1 LQGWRLPAASVHNNK
16 KAPRGANGGS
26 MQLYKRNDGDEQP
39 CWKAGPFKLRLPFV
53 HYRWE
58 TAEMLQALIMFV
70 VSLGMIPLLEKYL
83 GLPYEVA
90 LAYVVVCGIGFM
102 LPALLGVPLVP
113 GWITPG
119 IPVVLLFLGNFE
131 PGPEAIRALFALQ
144 ILVCVIFFLLGVTR
158 LGSVMVRIVPNSMK
172 GGIII
177 GAGIAALIGEIET
190 GGRLANTPISLVL
203 GSLICLYL
211 MFSVSFRGL
220 TERVPLA
227 RKIVNYGMVP
237 GMIVAIVAG
246 IAVGE
251 YRMPDV
257 RFGIT
262 APAFDQLWQ
271 YLPFTAGFPDAQ
283 VFMLAVPTAVIAYI
297 IAFGDII
304 VGQSLMQRA
313 DELRTD
319 EKIDNNVDRIHLVT
333 AIRNALHAF
342 FAPYAGLAGP
352 LWTAVAAT
360 MAERYKYGRKAME
373 STYSGAGTFWIT
385 GFLALF
391 VLPLVSF
398 FQPVLPIALSLTLI
412 LTGYICLMVGFE
424 QLNNN
429 AERGIAGTMG
439 VVLAVYGAGWG
450 LAAGA
455 VLYLLIERTHLLR
468 FASPG
473 LRAQRP
479 SEAE

>member
-1 LQGWRLPAASVHNNK
+1 MQVFKRQH
-16 KAPRGANGGS
+16 GA
-26 MQLYKRNDGDEQP
+26 EQP
-39 CWKAGPFKLRLPFV
+39 HWPLGPFKIRLPFV

-58 TAEMLQALIMFV
+58 TAEMMQALIMFV
-70 VSLGMIPLLEKYL
+70 VSLAMIPLLEKYL

-102 LPALLGVPLVP
+102 LPALLGVPFVP

-119 IPVVLLFLGNFE
+119 IPVVLLFLGDFE
-131 PGPEAIRALFALQ
+131 PGPAAIQALFALQ
-144 ILVCVIFFLLGVTR
+144 LLVFLIFLVLGLTR
-158 LGSVMVRIVPNSMK
+158 LGSVMVRLVPNSLK

-177 GAGIAALIGEIET
+177 GAGIAALMGEISS
-190 GGRLANTPISLVL
+190 GGRLANTPVSLVL

-211 MFSVSFRGL
+211 MFSVSFKGL
-220 TERVPLA
+220 LERVPMA

-237 GMIVAIVAG
+237 GMIIAILVG

-251 YRMPDV
+251 YSMPDV
-257 RFGIT
+257 RWGIT
-262 APAFDQLWQ
+262 QPDFAAMWQ
-271 YLPFTAGFPDAQ
+271 YLPFSVGFPEPR
-283 VFMLAVPTAVIAYI
+283 VFMLAVPTALIAYI

-319 EKIDNNVDRIHLVT
+319 ELIENNIDRVHLVT
-333 AIRNALHAF
+333 ALRNALHAC
-342 FAPYAGLAGP
+342 FAPYPGLAGP

-360 MAERYKYGRKAME
+360 MAERYKHGREAME
-373 STYSGAGTFWIT
+373 SIYSGTGTFWIT

-391 VLPLVSF
+391 MLPLVSF

-429 AERGIAGTMG
+429 TERGIAGTMG
-439 VVLAVYGAGWG
+439 VVLAVYGASWG
-450 LAAGA
+450 LATG
-455 VLYLLIERTHLLR
+455 VILYILVERTHLLR
-468 FASPG
+468 FSTKAPDNG
-473 LRAQRP
+473 
-479 SEAE
+479 

>member
-1 LQGWRLPAASVHNNK
+1 
-16 KAPRGANGGS
+16 
-26 MQLYKRNDGDEQP
+26 MQLYQRKDGEEQP
-39 CWKAGPFKLRLPFV
+39 YWPAGPFKVRLPFV

-58 TAEMLQALIMFV
+58 TAEMFQALIMFV

-83 GLPYEVA
+83 GLPYDVA
-90 LAYVVVCGIGFM
+90 LAYVTVCGIGFM
-102 LPALLGVPLVP
+102 LPALLGIPFVP

-119 IPVVLLFLGNFE
+119 IPVVLLFLGDYE
-131 PGPEAIRALFALQ
+131 PGPEAIQALFALQ
-144 ILVCVIFFLLGVTR
+144 FLVFVVFLVLGITR
-158 LGSVMVRIVPNSMK
+158 LGSALVRIIPNSMK

-177 GAGIAALIGEIET
+177 GAGIAALIGEIDA
-190 GGRLANTPISLVL
+190 GGRLANTPISLVI
-203 GSLICLYL
+203 GSVACLYL

-220 TERVPLA
+220 TERLPFA

-237 GMIVAIVAG
+237 GMLIAIFIG

-251 YRMPDV
+251 YNMPNI

-262 APAFDQLWQ
+262 APAFAEMWN
-271 YLPFTAGFPDAQ
+271 YLPFTLGFPDAK

-313 DELRTD
+313 DELRPD
-319 EKIDNNVDRIHLVT
+319 EKIDTNIDRVHLVT
-333 AIRNALHAF
+333 ALRNALHAF
-342 FAPYAGLAGP
+342 FAPYPGLAGP

-360 MAERYKYGRKAME
+360 MAERYKYGRNAME
-373 STYSGAGTFWIT
+373 SIYSGSGTFWIT

-391 VLPLVSF
+391 MLPLVTF
-398 FQPVLPIALSLTLI
+398 FQPVLPIALSLTLV

-429 AERGIAGTMG
+429 TERGIAGTMG

-450 LAAGA
+450 LATGA
-455 VLYLLIERTHLLR
+455 VLYILIERTHLLK
-468 FASPG
+468 FTT
-473 LRAQRP
+473 AQP
-479 SEAE
+479 AEKADSIPEE

>member
-1 LQGWRLPAASVHNNK
+1 MQVFKRQH
-16 KAPRGANGGS
+16 GA
-26 MQLYKRNDGDEQP
+26 EQP
-39 CWKAGPFKLRLPFV
+39 HWPLGPFKIRLPFV

-58 TAEMLQALIMFV
+58 TAEMMQALIMFV
-70 VSLGMIPLLEKYL
+70 VSLAMIPLLEKYL

-102 LPALLGVPLVP
+102 LPALLGVPFVP

-119 IPVVLLFLGNFE
+119 IPVVLLFLGDFE
-131 PGPEAIRALFALQ
+131 PGPAAIQALFALQ
-144 ILVCVIFFLLGVTR
+144 LLVFLIFLVLGLTR
-158 LGSVMVRIVPNSMK
+158 LGSVMVRLVPNSLK

-177 GAGIAALIGEIET
+177 GAGIAALMGEISS

-211 MFSVSFRGL
+211 MFSVSFKGL
-220 TERVPLA
+220 LERVPMA

-237 GMIVAIVAG
+237 GMIIAILVG

-251 YRMPDV
+251 YSMPDV
-257 RFGIT
+257 RWGIT
-262 APAFDQLWQ
+262 QPDFAAMWQ
-271 YLPFTAGFPDAQ
+271 YLPFSVGFPEPR

-319 EKIDNNVDRIHLVT
+319 ELIENNIDRVHLVT
-333 AIRNALHAF
+333 AIRNALHAC
-342 FAPYAGLAGP
+342 FAPYPGLAGP

-360 MAERYKYGRKAME
+360 MAERYKHGREAME
-373 STYSGAGTFWIT
+373 SIYSGAGTFWIT

-391 VLPLVSF
+391 MLPLVSF

-429 AERGIAGTMG
+429 TERGIAGTMG
-439 VVLAVYGAGWG
+439 VVLAVYGASWG
-450 LAAGA
+450 LATG
-455 VLYLLIERTHLLR
+455 VILYILVERTHLLR
-468 FASPG
+468 FSTKSPDNG
-473 LRAQRP
+473 
-479 SEAE
+479 

>member
-1 LQGWRLPAASVHNNK
+1 
-16 KAPRGANGGS
+16 
-26 MQLYKRNDGDEQP
+26 MQLYQRKDGEEQP
-39 CWKAGPFKLRLPFV
+39 YWPAGPFKVRLPFI

-58 TAEMLQALIMFV
+58 TAEMFQALIMFV

-83 GLPYEVA
+83 GLPYDVA
-90 LAYVVVCGIGFM
+90 LAYVTVCGIGFM
-102 LPALLGVPLVP
+102 LPALLGVPFVP

-119 IPVVLLFLGNFE
+119 IPVVLLFLGDFE
-131 PGPEAIRALFALQ
+131 PGPEAIQALFALQ
-144 ILVCVIFFLLGVTR
+144 FLVFMIFLVLGITR
-158 LGSVMVRIVPNSMK
+158 LGSTLVRIIPNSMK

-177 GAGIAALIGEIET
+177 GAGIAALIGEIDA
-190 GGRLANTPISLVL
+190 GGRLANTPISLVI
-203 GSLICLYL
+203 GSLVCLYL

-220 TERVPLA
+220 TDRLPIA

-237 GMIVAIVAG
+237 GMLIAIFTG

-251 YRMPDV
+251 YSMPDV

-262 APAFDQLWQ
+262 APAFSEMWN
-271 YLPFTAGFPDAQ
+271 YLPFTLGFPDAK
-283 VFMLAVPTAVIAYI
+283 VFMLAIPTAVIAYI

-319 EKIDNNVDRIHLVT
+319 EKIENNIDRVHLVT
-333 AIRNALHAF
+333 ALRNAIHAF
-342 FAPYAGLAGP
+342 FAPYPGLAGP

-373 STYSGAGTFWIT
+373 SIYSGGGTFWIT

-391 VLPLVSF
+391 MLPLVTF
-398 FQPVLPIALSLTLI
+398 FQPVLPIALSLTLV

-429 AERGIAGTMG
+429 TERGIAGTMG

-455 VLYLLIERTHLLR
+455 VLYLLIERTHLLK
-468 FASPG
+468 FTTIPP
-473 LRAQRP
+473 AQTTETKP
-479 SEAE
+479 EE

>member
-1 LQGWRLPAASVHNNK
+1 
-16 KAPRGANGGS
+16 
-26 MQLYKRNDGDEQP
+26 MQIFKRRDGDEQP
-39 CWKAGPFKLRLPFV
+39 HWPVGPFKVRLPFV

-70 VSLGMIPLLEKYL
+70 VSLAMIPLLEKYL
-83 GLPYEVA
+83 GLPYDVA

-102 LPALLGVPLVP
+102 LPALLGVPFVP

-119 IPVVLLFLGNFE
+119 IPVVLLFLGNYE

-144 ILVCVIFFLLGVTR
+144 FLVFVIFLFLGVTR
-158 LGSVMVRIVPNSMK
+158 LGSTLVRLIPNSMK

-177 GAGIAALIGEIET
+177 GAGIAALMGEISA

-211 MFSVSFRGL
+211 MFSVSFKGL
-220 TERVPLA
+220 TERLPLA
-227 RKIVNYGMVP
+227 RKVVNYGMVP
-237 GMIVAIVAG
+237 GMLIAIFIG

-251 YRMPDV
+251 YKMPDV
-257 RFGIT
+257 RWGIT
-262 APAFDQLWQ
+262 APAFGEMWN
-271 YLPFTAGFPDAQ
+271 YLPFSVGFPGLD
-283 VFMLAVPTAVIAYI
+283 VFMLAVPTAVIAYV

-319 EKIDNNVDRIHLVT
+319 EVIENNVDRVHLVT

-342 FAPYAGLAGP
+342 FAPYPGLAGP

-360 MAERYKYGRKAME
+360 MAERYKYGRKAMD
-373 STYSGAGTFWIT
+373 SIYSGAGTFWIT
-385 GFLALF
+385 GFAALF
-391 VLPLVSF
+391 MLPLVSF

-429 AERGIAGTMG
+429 TERGIAGTMG

-455 VLYLLIERTHLLR
+455 ALYILVERTHLLK
-468 FASPG
+468 FTSVKDK
-473 LRAQRP
+473 P
-479 SEAE
+479 SETAEAD

>member
-1 LQGWRLPAASVHNNK
+1 
-16 KAPRGANGGS
+16 
-26 MQLYKRNDGDEQP
+26 MQVYKRVDGAEQP
-39 CWKAGPFKLRLPFV
+39 YWPCGPFKVRLPFI

-70 VSLGMIPLLEKYL
+70 VSLGMIPLLQTYL
-83 GLPYEVA
+83 GLPYDVA
-90 LAYVVVCGIGFM
+90 LAYVVVCGVGFM
-102 LPALLGVPLVP
+102 LPALLGVPFVP

-131 PGPEAIRALFALQ
+131 PGPEAIQALFALQ
-144 ILVCVIFFLLGVTR
+144 FLVFVIFLFLGITR
-158 LGSVMVRIVPNSMK
+158 LGSVLVRLIPNSMK

-177 GAGIAALIGEIET
+177 GAGIAALIGEIDT
-190 GGRLANTPISLVL
+190 GGRLAATPFSLVI
-203 GSLICLYL
+203 GSLVCLYL
-211 MFSVSFRGL
+211 MFSVSFKGL
-220 TERVPLA
+220 TERVPFA
-227 RKIVNYGMVP
+227 RKVVNYGMVP
-237 GMIVAIVAG
+237 GMLVAIFVG
-246 IAVGE
+246 IITGE
-251 YRMPDV
+251 YEMPDV

-262 APAFDQLWQ
+262 APAFAEMWN
-271 YLPFTAGFPDAQ
+271 YLPFTLGFPDAK
-283 VFMLAVPTAVIAYI
+283 VFMLAIPTAVIAYI

-319 EKIDNNVDRIHLVT
+319 EVIENNIDRVHLVT
-333 AIRNALHAF
+333 AVRNAMHAF
-342 FAPYAGLAGP
+342 FAPSPGLAGP

-360 MAERYKYGRKAME
+360 MAERYKYGRHAME
-373 STYSGAGTFWIT
+373 SIYSGAGTFWIT

-391 VLPLVSF
+391 LLPLVSF

-429 AERGIAGTMG
+429 TERGIAGTMG

-450 LAAGA
+450 LTTGV
-455 VLYLLIERTHLLR
+455 VLYILVERTHLLKFR
-468 FASPG
+468 SV
-473 LRAQRP
+473 
-479 SEAE
+479 SEPAKPEPNQL

>member
-1 LQGWRLPAASVHNNK
+1 
-16 KAPRGANGGS
+16 
-26 MQLYKRNDGDEQP
+26 MQLYQRKDGEEQP
-39 CWKAGPFKLRLPFV
+39 FWPAGPFKIRLPFI

-58 TAEMLQALIMFV
+58 TAEMFQALIMFV

-83 GLPYEVA
+83 GLPYDVA
-90 LAYVVVCGIGFM
+90 LAYVTVCGIGFM
-102 LPALLGVPLVP
+102 LPALLGVPFVP

-119 IPVVLLFLGNFE
+119 IPVVLLFLGDYE
-131 PGPEAIRALFALQ
+131 PGPEAIQALFALQ
-144 ILVCVIFFLLGVTR
+144 FLVFVVFLVLGITR
-158 LGSVMVRIVPNSMK
+158 LGSALVRIIPNSMK

-177 GAGIAALIGEIET
+177 GAGIAALIGEIDA
-190 GGRLANTPISLVL
+190 GGRLANTPISLVI
-203 GSLICLYL
+203 GSLVCLYL

-220 TERVPLA
+220 TDRLPIA

-237 GMIVAIVAG
+237 GMLIAIFTG

-251 YRMPDV
+251 YSMPDV

-262 APAFDQLWQ
+262 APAFSEMWN
-271 YLPFTAGFPDAQ
+271 YLPFTLGFPDAK
-283 VFMLAVPTAVIAYI
+283 VFMLAIPTAVIAYI

-313 DELRTD
+313 DELRPD
-319 EKIDNNVDRIHLVT
+319 EHIDTNIDRVHLVT
-333 AIRNALHAF
+333 ALRNALHAF
-342 FAPYAGLAGP
+342 FAPYPGLAGP
-352 LWTAVAAT
+352 IWTAVAAT

-373 STYSGAGTFWIT
+373 SIYSGGGTFWIT

-391 VLPLVSF
+391 MLPLVTF
-398 FQPVLPIALSLTLI
+398 FQPVLPIALSLTLV

-429 AERGIAGTMG
+429 TERGIAGTMG

-455 VLYLLIERTHLLR
+455 VLYFLIERTHLLK
-468 FASPG
+468 FTTIPP
-473 LRAQRP
+473 AQTTETKP
-479 SEAE
+479 EE

>member
-1 LQGWRLPAASVHNNK
+1 MQVFKRQH
-16 KAPRGANGGS
+16 GA
-26 MQLYKRNDGDEQP
+26 EQP
-39 CWKAGPFKLRLPFV
+39 HWPLGPFKIRLPFV

-58 TAEMLQALIMFV
+58 TAEMMQALIMFV
-70 VSLGMIPLLEKYL
+70 VSLAMIPLLEKYL

-102 LPALLGVPLVP
+102 LPALLGVPFVP

-119 IPVVLLFLGNFE
+119 IPVVLLFLGDFE
-131 PGPEAIRALFALQ
+131 PGPAAIQALFALQ
-144 ILVCVIFFLLGVTR
+144 LLVFLIFLVLGLTR
-158 LGSVMVRIVPNSMK
+158 LGSVMVRLVPNSLK

-177 GAGIAALIGEIET
+177 GAGIAALMGEISS

-211 MFSVSFRGL
+211 MFSVSFKGL
-220 TERVPLA
+220 LERVPMA

-237 GMIVAIVAG
+237 GMIIAILVG

-251 YRMPDV
+251 YSMPDV
-257 RFGIT
+257 RWGIT
-262 APAFDQLWQ
+262 QPDFAAMWQ
-271 YLPFTAGFPDAQ
+271 YLPFSVGFPEPR

-319 EKIDNNVDRIHLVT
+319 ELIENNIDRVHLVT
-333 AIRNALHAF
+333 ALRNALHAC
-342 FAPYAGLAGP
+342 FAPYPGLAGP

-360 MAERYKYGRKAME
+360 MAERYKHGREAME
-373 STYSGAGTFWIT
+373 SIYSGAGTFWIT

-391 VLPLVSF
+391 MLPLVSF

-429 AERGIAGTMG
+429 TERGIAGTMG
-439 VVLAVYGAGWG
+439 VVLAVYGASWG
-450 LAAGA
+450 LATG
-455 VLYLLIERTHLLR
+455 VILYILVERTHLLR
-468 FASPG
+468 FSTKAPDNG
-473 LRAQRP
+473 
-479 SEAE
+479 

>member
-1 LQGWRLPAASVHNNK
+1 MQVFKRQH
-16 KAPRGANGGS
+16 GA
-26 MQLYKRNDGDEQP
+26 EQP
-39 CWKAGPFKLRLPFV
+39 HWPLGPFKIRLPFV

-58 TAEMLQALIMFV
+58 TAEMMQALIMFV
-70 VSLGMIPLLEKYL
+70 VSLAMIPLLEKYL

-102 LPALLGVPLVP
+102 LPALLGVPFVP

-119 IPVVLLFLGNFE
+119 IPVVLLFLGDFE
-131 PGPEAIRALFALQ
+131 PGPAAIQALFALQ
-144 ILVCVIFFLLGVTR
+144 LLVFLIFLVLGLTR
-158 LGSVMVRIVPNSMK
+158 LGSVMVRLVPNSLK

-177 GAGIAALIGEIET
+177 GAGIAALMGEISS

-211 MFSVSFRGL
+211 MFSVSFKGL
-220 TERVPLA
+220 LERVPMA

-237 GMIVAIVAG
+237 GMIIAILVG

-251 YRMPDV
+251 YSMPDV
-257 RFGIT
+257 RWGIT
-262 APAFDQLWQ
+262 QPDFAAMWQ
-271 YLPFTAGFPDAQ
+271 YLPFSVGFPEPR

-319 EKIDNNVDRIHLVT
+319 EVIENNIDRVHLVT
-333 AIRNALHAF
+333 ALRNALHAC
-342 FAPYAGLAGP
+342 FAPYPGLAGP

-360 MAERYKYGRKAME
+360 MAERYKHGREAME
-373 STYSGAGTFWIT
+373 SIYSGTGTFWIT

-391 VLPLVSF
+391 MLPLVSF

-429 AERGIAGTMG
+429 TERGIAGTMG
-439 VVLAVYGAGWG
+439 VVLAVYGASWG
-450 LAAGA
+450 LATG
-455 VLYLLIERTHLLR
+455 VILYILVERTHLLR
-468 FASPG
+468 FSTKAPDNS
-473 LRAQRP
+473 
-479 SEAE
+479 

>member
-1 LQGWRLPAASVHNNK
+1 
-16 KAPRGANGGS
+16 
-26 MQLYKRNDGDEQP
+26 MQLIHRKDGAEQP
-39 CWKAGPFKLRLPFV
+39 FWAFGPFKIRLPFV

-70 VSLGMIPLLEKYL
+70 VSLGMIPLLMKFL
-83 GLPYEVA
+83 GLPYDVA

-119 IPVVLLFLGNFE
+119 IPVVLLFLGDFE
-131 PGPEAIRALFALQ
+131 PGPQAIQALFALQ
-144 ILVCVIFFLLGVTR
+144 FLVFVIFLFLGITR
-158 LGSVMVRIVPNSMK
+158 LGSVLVRLIPNSMK

-177 GAGIAALIGEIET
+177 GAGIAALIGEIDA

-211 MFSVSFRGL
+211 MFSVSFKGL
-220 TERVPLA
+220 TERVPFA

-237 GMIVAIVAG
+237 GMLVAIFIG

-251 YRMPDV
+251 YSMPDV
-257 RFGIT
+257 KWGIT
-262 APAFDQLWQ
+262 APAFGEMWN
-271 YLPFTAGFPDAQ
+271 YLPFSVGFPDAQ
-283 VFMLAVPTAVIAYI
+283 VFLLAVPTAIIAYV

-342 FAPYAGLAGP
+342 FAPYPGLAGP

-360 MAERYKYGRKAME
+360 MAERYKYGRKAMD
-373 STYSGAGTFWIT
+373 SIYSGAGTFWIT
-385 GFLALF
+385 GFIALF
-391 VLPLVSF
+391 ILPLVSF

-429 AERGIAGTMG
+429 TERGIAGTMG

-455 VLYLLIERTHLLR
+455 VLYILVERTHLLK
-468 FASPG
+468 FASSKDSVSGSPDQG
-473 LRAQRP
+473 TPAP
-479 SEAE
+479 KAD

>member
-1 LQGWRLPAASVHNNK
+1 MQMIHRK
-16 KAPRGANGGS
+16 DGA
-26 MQLYKRNDGDEQP
+26 EQP
-39 CWKAGPFKLRLPFV
+39 FWAFGPFKIRLPFV

-70 VSLGMIPLLEKYL
+70 VSLGMIPLLMKFL
-83 GLPYEVA
+83 GLPYDVA

-131 PGPEAIRALFALQ
+131 PGPQAIQALFALQ
-144 ILVCVIFFLLGVTR
+144 FLVFVIFLFLGITR
-158 LGSVMVRIVPNSMK
+158 LGSVLVRLIPNSMK

-177 GAGIAALIGEIET
+177 GAGIAALIGEIDA

-211 MFSVSFRGL
+211 MFSVSFKGL
-220 TERVPLA
+220 TERVPFA

-237 GMIVAIVAG
+237 GMLVAIFIG

-251 YRMPDV
+251 YDMPDV
-257 RFGIT
+257 KWGIT
-262 APAFDQLWQ
+262 APAFGEMWN
-271 YLPFTAGFPDAQ
+271 YLPFSVGFPDAQ
-283 VFMLAVPTAVIAYI
+283 VFLLAVPTAIIAYV

-342 FAPYAGLAGP
+342 FAPYPGLAGP

-360 MAERYKYGRKAME
+360 MAERYKYGRKAMD
-373 STYSGAGTFWIT
+373 SIYSGAGTFWIT
-385 GFLALF
+385 GFIALF
-391 VLPLVSF
+391 ILPLVSF

-429 AERGIAGTMG
+429 TERGIAGTMG

-455 VLYLLIERTHLLR
+455 VLYILVERTHLLK
-468 FASPG
+468 FASSKDSVSGSPDQG
-473 LRAQRP
+473 AP
-479 SEAE
+479 APKAD

>member
-1 LQGWRLPAASVHNNK
+1 
-16 KAPRGANGGS
+16 
-26 MQLYKRNDGDEQP
+26 MQLYQRKDGEEQP
-39 CWKAGPFKLRLPFV
+39 YWPAGPFKVRLPFI

-58 TAEMLQALIMFV
+58 TAEMFQALIMFV

-83 GLPYEVA
+83 GLPYDVA
-90 LAYVVVCGIGFM
+90 LAYVTVCGIGFM
-102 LPALLGVPLVP
+102 LPALLGVPFVP

-119 IPVVLLFLGNFE
+119 IPVVLLFLGDFE
-131 PGPEAIRALFALQ
+131 PGPEAIQALFALQ
-144 ILVCVIFFLLGVTR
+144 FLVFVIFLVLGITR
-158 LGSVMVRIVPNSMK
+158 LGSTLVRIIPNSMK

-177 GAGIAALIGEIET
+177 GAGIAALIGEIDA
-190 GGRLANTPISLVL
+190 GGRLANTPISLVI
-203 GSLICLYL
+203 GSLVCLYL

-220 TERVPLA
+220 TDRLPIA

-237 GMIVAIVAG
+237 GMLIAIFTG

-251 YRMPDV
+251 YKMPDV

-262 APAFDQLWQ
+262 APAFSEMWN
-271 YLPFTAGFPDAQ
+271 YLPFTLGFPDAK
-283 VFMLAVPTAVIAYI
+283 VFMLAIPTAVIAYI

-313 DELRTD
+313 DELRPD
-319 EKIDNNVDRIHLVT
+319 EHIDTNIDRVHLVT
-333 AIRNALHAF
+333 ALRNALHAF
-342 FAPYAGLAGP
+342 FAPYPGLAGP
-352 LWTAVAAT
+352 IWTAVAAT

-373 STYSGAGTFWIT
+373 SIYSGGGTFWIT

-391 VLPLVSF
+391 MLPLVTF
-398 FQPVLPIALSLTLI
+398 FQPVLPIALSLTLV

-429 AERGIAGTMG
+429 TERGIAGTMG

-455 VLYLLIERTHLLR
+455 VLYFLIERTHLLK
-468 FASPG
+468 FTTIPP
-473 LRAQRP
+473 AQTTETKP
-479 SEAE
+479 EE

>member
-1 LQGWRLPAASVHNNK
+1 
-16 KAPRGANGGS
+16 
-26 MQLYKRNDGDEQP
+26 MQVYKRVDGAEQP
-39 CWKAGPFKLRLPFV
+39 YWPCGPFKVRLPFI

-70 VSLGMIPLLEKYL
+70 VSLGMIPLLQTYL
-83 GLPYEVA
+83 GLPYDVA
-90 LAYVVVCGIGFM
+90 LAYVVVCGVGFM
-102 LPALLGVPLVP
+102 LPALLGVPFVP

-131 PGPEAIRALFALQ
+131 PGPEAIQALFALQ
-144 ILVCVIFFLLGVTR
+144 FLVFVIFLFLGITR
-158 LGSVMVRIVPNSMK
+158 LGSVLVRLIPNSMK

-177 GAGIAALIGEIET
+177 GAGIAALIGEIDT
-190 GGRLANTPISLVL
+190 GGRLAATPFSLVI
-203 GSLICLYL
+203 GSLVCLYL
-211 MFSVSFRGL
+211 MFSVSFKGL
-220 TERVPLA
+220 TERVPFA
-227 RKIVNYGMVP
+227 RKVVNYGMVP
-237 GMIVAIVAG
+237 GMLVAIFVG
-246 IAVGE
+246 IITGE
-251 YRMPDV
+251 YEMPDV

-262 APAFDQLWQ
+262 APAFAEMWN
-271 YLPFTAGFPDAQ
+271 YLPFTLGFPDAK
-283 VFMLAVPTAVIAYI
+283 VFMLAIPTAVIAYI

-319 EKIDNNVDRIHLVT
+319 EVIENNIDRVHLVT
-333 AIRNALHAF
+333 AVRNAMHAF
-342 FAPYAGLAGP
+342 FAPSPGLAGP

-360 MAERYKYGRKAME
+360 MAERYKYGRHAME
-373 STYSGAGTFWIT
+373 SIYSGAGTFWIT

-391 VLPLVSF
+391 LLPLVSF

-429 AERGIAGTMG
+429 TERGIAGTMG

-450 LAAGA
+450 LTAGV
-455 VLYLLIERTHLLR
+455 VLYILVERTHLLKFR
-468 FASPG
+468 SV
-473 LRAQRP
+473 
-479 SEAE
+479 SEPAKPEPNQL